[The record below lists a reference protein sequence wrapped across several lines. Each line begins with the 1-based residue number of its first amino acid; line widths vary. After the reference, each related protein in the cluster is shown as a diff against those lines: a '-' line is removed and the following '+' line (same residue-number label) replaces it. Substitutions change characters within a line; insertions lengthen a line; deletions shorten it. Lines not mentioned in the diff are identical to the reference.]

1 MRKLGANMPSPDL
14 ILTNA
19 RVLTMDARQ
28 PVAAAL
34 SISGD
39 RIARVGTADEA
50 AREAG
55 ARTRVI
61 DCGGGSVVPG
71 FHDAHM
77 HILAYA
83 AALDAADCGPAR
95 VSTIADIRRVIRTA
109 AAGAPEGEW
118 IRARGYDHAALAESR
133 HPTRHDLDEAAPR
146 HPVRLT
152 HRSGHADVL
161 NAAALALVG
170 IADSTPEPPGA
181 TISRSLED
189 GSPDGLLF
197 EMGEYLDEKIPP
209 PPYRVL
215 RERVERAARN
225 LLALGITSV
234 QDATHTNGADRWNL
248 LDRLRQSVRPMPRVT
263 MMAGGARVSEFA
275 ERGMSFGFGDDRL
288 RLGHAKLMA
297 TASSGV
303 QTPTSSEM
311 RRIAADCALAG
322 FPVAIHA
329 VESEIAASA
338 ADAISR
344 APKIANAP
352 HRIEHCA
359 ECPPQVLDAVA
370 RCGATVV
377 TQPAFIYE
385 GGDRYLATVER
396 AALPHLYRT
405 RSLAERG
412 IPLAFGS
419 DAPIA
424 APNPMVGLQAAIT
437 RRTSSGATLGESERM
452 DATSALSAYTLGSA
466 KAAGA
471 TAARNLGKLAPGRLA
486 DIVILDRDIAAIP
499 PDELSEARAVMTIL
513 GGEVVWEG

>member
-1 MRKLGANMPSPDL
+1 MPHPPDL

-34 SISGD
+34 AVRGG
-39 RIARVGTADEA
+39 RVAWVGTADA
-50 AREAG
+50 AASMRG

-61 DCGGGSVVPG
+61 DCGGASAIPG

-83 AALDAADCGPAR
+83 AARDAADCGPSRA
-95 VSTIADIRRVIRTA
+95 SSIADIRRVLRA
-109 AAGAPEGEW
+109 AAARTPEGEW
-118 IRARGYDHAALAESR
+118 VRGRGYDHAALTDAR
-133 HPTRHDLDEAAPR
+133 HPTRHDLDAAAPR
-146 HPVRLT
+146 HPVRLA

-161 NAAALALVG
+161 NTAALARVG

-189 GSPDGLLF
+189 GAPDGLLF
-197 EMGEYLDEKIPP
+197 EMGEYLDAKIPP
-209 PPYRVL
+209 PPYHVL

-225 LLALGITSV
+225 LLSLGITSV
-234 QDATHTNGADRWNL
+234 QDATHTNGADRWDSL
-248 LDRLRQSVRPMPRVT
+248 TALRQSVRPMPRVT
-263 MMAGGARVSEFA
+263 MMAGGARLTEFA
-275 ERGMSFGFGDDRL
+275 ERGMGFGFGDDRL

-303 QTPTSSEM
+303 QTPSASAL
-311 RRIAADCALAG
+311 RRTAADCADAG

-329 VESEIAASA
+329 VESEIVASAASA
-338 ADAISR
+338 IANA
-344 APKIANAP
+344 AKIATAP

-359 ECPPQVLDAVA
+359 ECPPEVLNAVA

-385 GGDRYLATVER
+385 GGDRYLATVPR
-396 AALPHLYRT
+396 AALPYLYRA
-405 RSLAERG
+405 RSLTERG

-424 APNPMVGLQAAIT
+424 APNPMIGLRAAIT
-437 RRTSSGATLGESERM
+437 RQSATGATLGENERM
-452 DATSALSAYTLGSA
+452 DAQSALSAYTLGSA
-466 KAAGA
+466 QSAGA
-471 TAARNLGKLAPGRLA
+471 PAARNQGTLAPGRLA
-486 DIVILDRDIAAIP
+486 DIAVLDRDIT
-499 PDELSEARAVMTIL
+499 AVAPESLGETRVALTIL
-513 GGEVVWEG
+513 GGEAVWEG